1 MWPLL
6 PALPLLVLGSEFAIL
21 NEENDKNSSE
31 KLDKGLKMGGN
42 KRFGTICWCRNVLC
56 IVIG

>member
-31 KLDKGLKMGGN
+31 KLDKGLKWEE
-42 KRFGTICWCRNVLC
+42 TSVLAQFVGAEMYC
-56 IVIG
+56 AL